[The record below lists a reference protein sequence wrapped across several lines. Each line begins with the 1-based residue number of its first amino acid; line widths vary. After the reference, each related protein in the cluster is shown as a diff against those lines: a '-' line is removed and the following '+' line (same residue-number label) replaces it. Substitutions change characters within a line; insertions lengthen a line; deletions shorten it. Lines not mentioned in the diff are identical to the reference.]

1 MEFYIL
7 FWICIIGLCLGS
19 FFNVVILRSLSGESI
34 VFPPSK
40 CPKCQHKLFWWH
52 NIPILSYIILRGKC
66 YFCREKISI
75 QYPIIEF
82 LTMIIFAASYLKFG
96 FSWKC
101 LFVIFWLSCFLI
113 MTMTDLREKVA
124 DCNIAIIAALSG
136 ILYNFL
142 QTGGNGIISSVL
154 GLIAGAIVLEAIAR
168 SGCLLVGTRAMG
180 EADTYVAGALGAI
193 FGLQNTGY
201 VLLYALIASMIFI
214 IPMFLYNR
222 YRQGDK
228 YTCILSIL
236 FILSALVYNKLYPNF
251 WMAGILTLIGFMLAA
266 AILKSIKTKENRNY
280 LPYIPAFALGAL
292 YFIFFSVNF

>member
-19 FFNVVILRSLSGESI
+19 FFNVVIRRSLSVESI

-180 EADTYVAGALGAI
+180 EADTYAAGALGAI
-193 FGLQNTGY
+193 FGLQNIRSLNREKIRFFVIGISIIFIEFTMNTSFFMTEIGADLNGIFLSL
-201 VLLYALIASMIFI
+201 VAATVPTALLIAET
-214 IPMFLYNR
+214 Y
-222 YRQGDK
+222 
-228 YTCILSIL
+228 ILSRTNYEL
-236 FILSALVYNKLYPNF
+236 FVCDSLISKLDR
-251 WMAGILTLIGFMLAA
+251 
-266 AILKSIKTKENRNY
+266 K
-280 LPYIPAFALGAL
+280 
-292 YFIFFSVNF
+292 